1 MWFVFFLQQQYFLI
15 LFFYGY
21 ICCQMVLWYKK
32 SNLQYYIIFLFFL
45 LFFLILIRQEFN
57 KLCGMNRM
65 NRKRKTDEKKLS
77 WEREKEVFGIF
88 IVLDYLEKGKRSE
101 GFILYSLPL
110 ILLNSIYRDICIY
123 LAFKLDR

>member
-1 MWFVFFLQQQYFLI
+1 MWFAFFLQQQYLLT

-32 SNLQYYIIFLFFL
+32 SNLQDYIIFLFFL
-45 LFFLILIRQEFN
+45 LFFLVLIRQEFN
-57 KLCGMNRM
+57 KLCRINRM
-65 NRKRKTDEKKLS
+65 NRKGKTNEKKLS

-110 ILLNSIYRDICIY
+110 ILLNSIYREIY
-123 LAFKLDR
+123 VYI